1 MGVVFSD
8 TIYILDSLLAGEYF
22 VTVYDSV
29 NCYASDSA
37 IILPAPDSM
46 AIISRINDFNLDE
59 TCLGVTFDGRVGFE
73 VRGGTSPYVYEWFN
87 SDTSSTGIDT
97 TSAIYCNNC
106 ISTWDSEVIDS
117 VYMLDGLTSDTYRFI
132 LTDINGCPASTWFP
146 IDSFRIIAANRNNPL
161 SIDSIT
167 GLQEILCYGLVS
179 DSIII
184 YVNDSA
190 MWPLTYE
197 LDSGSNVLSNY
208 TGVFMYLGANDYDV
222 LITDSFGCK
231 LDTMITVLDYSEIV
245 LNPSIDSLSC
255 FESKNETLQVMSPN
269 PGFAASTANE
279 TGLKFCESRISVVFL
294 RIFSNNSRN
303 TIQLEFGFN
312 HI

>member
-1 MGVVFSD
+1 CPGKYEVQVFDGNNCMVKKTVTIADSSLYIDDLIVTNISCYDSSDATISVYSQGGVGDYHYVWTDSMGVVFSD
-8 TIYILDSLLAGEYF
+8 TTYILDSLLAGEYF

-29 NCYASDSA
+29 NCYAIDSA

-106 ISTWDSEVIDS
+106 ISTWDGEVIDS

-132 LTDINGCPASTWFP
+132 LTDINDCPASTWFP

-167 GLQEILCYGLVS
+167 GLQDIL
-179 DSIII
+179 
-184 YVNDSA
+184 
-190 MWPLTYE
+190 
-197 LDSGSNVLSNY
+197 
-208 TGVFMYLGANDYDV
+208 
-222 LITDSFGCK
+222 
-231 LDTMITVLDYSEIV
+231 
-245 LNPSIDSLSC
+245 
-255 FESKNETLQVMSPN
+255 
-269 PGFAASTANE
+269 
-279 TGLKFCESRISVVFL
+279 
-294 RIFSNNSRN
+294 
-303 TIQLEFGFN
+303 
-312 HI
+312 